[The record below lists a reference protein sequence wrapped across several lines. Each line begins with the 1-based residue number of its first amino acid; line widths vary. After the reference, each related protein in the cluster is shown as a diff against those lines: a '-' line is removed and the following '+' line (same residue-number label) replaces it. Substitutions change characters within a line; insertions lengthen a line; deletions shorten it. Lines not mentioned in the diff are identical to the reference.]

1 MKNFPKSPLAIAVV
15 LAAGLTAGCNN
26 TPERASVED
35 REGAETASVTPYDTG
50 TPTTSSADRDAR
62 RNNDYALGDNE
73 ARDTQQRNRQLS
85 AISENNTILFE
96 FDSADLTDTA
106 KESLDQVAEVLQD
119 QSDAVESIT
128 IRGYADATGPDV
140 YNEQLS
146 ESRAK
151 SVRNYLRDQGVNAD
165 SWQVEGR
172 GEANPIA
179 SNDNPQG
186 RRENRRVVIE
196 LNGSNVEGLTSSYSP
211 E

>member
-35 REGAETASVTPYDTG
+35 REEAETASVTPYDTG
-50 TPTTSSADRDAR
+50 IPTTSSADRDAR